1 MNKKK
6 SVLVLGLILALMLSA
21 CESPLVDIPWL
32 SDATPTAT
40 LPPGGASETT
50 ATPEIIPTIEA
61 TPEPVTQL
69 TLWVPP
75 EMDPELDTEASQ
87 LFADQLQYF
96 SDLHDGLDIKVRVKA
111 ASGAGG
117 LLDALTA
124 ASAAAPDALPDLI
137 ALSRPDLETAALKN
151 LIYPLDGMTE
161 IPDDAD
167 WFGFTRDMAL
177 LQGSTFGLPFT
188 GDSMVLVYRPA
199 SFADFPNTWE
209 EVVHGDSRL
218 AFAAESDQALF
229 QLALYQSEGGAIQD
243 NQRRPV
249 LEVDPLAEV
258 FKLIQAGVEGEVL
271 PDWLNQYQTPNQV
284 WTAFLEGQVNL
295 AVTWLSNY
303 LKEMPEDTTFSP
315 LLPLSDGEIAYG
327 TGMSWSVAASDENRQ
342 LVAAELAEYLI
353 QSDFLA
359 EWSRAAG
366 VIPTRPSALEGW
378 QDQSLKTLV
387 NQIAVMTV
395 LRPSNDLIASL
406 GPVMR
411 EGTRQMLQDLSDP
424 VQAAQAAVKSL
435 EE

>member
-1 MNKKK
+1 
-6 SVLVLGLILALMLSA
+6 
-21 CESPLVDIPWL
+21 
-32 SDATPTAT
+32 
-40 LPPGGASETT
+40 
-50 ATPEIIPTIEA
+50 
-61 TPEPVTQL
+61 
-69 TLWVPP
+69 
-75 EMDPELDTEASQ
+75 
-87 LFADQLQYF
+87 
-96 SDLHDGLDIKVRVKA
+96 
-111 ASGAGG
+111 
-117 LLDALTA
+117 
-124 ASAAAPDALPDLI
+124 
-137 ALSRPDLETAALKN
+137 
-151 LIYPLDGMTE
+151 
-161 IPDDAD
+161 
-167 WFGFTRDMAL
+167 
-177 LQGSTFGLPFT
+177 
-188 GDSMVLVYRPA
+188 
-199 SFADFPNTWE
+199 
-209 EVVHGDSRL
+209 
-218 AFAAESDQALF
+218 
-229 QLALYQSEGGAIQD
+229 
-243 NQRRPV
+243 V